1 MKFSLETVSN
11 RNYIQTYSSDF
22 IVVKLNDN
30 LESFELIT
38 NFILSPCRIIFDK
51 LTGSGRNFDD
61 GNLFIL
67 KSLGVEILI
76 FETRFSDRPILPKLE
91 FALSSGAMGIEYM
104 VLGSACRTYN
114 LLVTEGRLV
123 ALIVNFL

>member
-76 FETRFSDRPILPKLE
+76 FET
-91 FALSSGAMGIEYM
+91 
-104 VLGSACRTYN
+104 
-114 LLVTEGRLV
+114 
-123 ALIVNFL
+123 